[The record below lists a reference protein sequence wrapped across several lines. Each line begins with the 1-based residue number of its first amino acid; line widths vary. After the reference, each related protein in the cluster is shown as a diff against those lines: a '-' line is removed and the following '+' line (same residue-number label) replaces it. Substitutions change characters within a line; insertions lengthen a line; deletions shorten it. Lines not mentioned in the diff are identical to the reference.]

1 MKVHKEKS
9 LETLRKIIL
18 EKDEKKLEVLDKELR
33 ILKAQM
39 ADKES
44 LIASLDPVIADL
56 LERKIINSRDEMA
69 EALAPIIGEAIK
81 RQVSEAKDD
90 VVDALYPVI
99 GKTIRKSVAE
109 AMKKLVET
117 VNQKIDQTLRGRLF
131 AKRVQSKITG
141 VSKGE
146 LVLKDALPF
155 RIEEIFLIHKSSG
168 LLLSYISAIK
178 AEASVDQELVSGML
192 TAIKDFVGEAFKTET
207 EQELNEILYGDS
219 KILLE
224 MGRYSYL
231 AVVISGVEPADFQ
244 DNLHKLSRRIHN
256 RFFKLLRQFD
266 GDMTKSGEIAKPM
279 RKFLKTYNVEKE
291 ATTSQK
297 SKSYLPR
304 LLSIMLI
311 IVLLIFTALK
321 GPDYLASRKI
331 QKTVN
336 AKIDAIPGLEQQE
349 IDYKTSKRWV
359 TVSGSVNSFKLK
371 DDIDSLIHSIQG
383 IRGVYNRL
391 VVVIPEKEI
400 LQQIEQRISQSE
412 LLRYLAPR
420 FIIEADQVIIEGMVP
435 NFEIRRELGYLV
447 SEIAGVRVVINN
459 LQLLKKK
466 QISTEKVRAFLSEHT
481 IYFDVN
487 SITISDAQI
496 DKINAILEFVKEL
509 DDLKL
514 VLRGYSDNSS
524 TSDYNL
530 KLSEQR
536 AQDAADYLVYRDI
549 PLNNIIIES
558 YGEKN
563 PIASN
568 ETETGRAKNRRVE
581 FDIIKVR

>member
-69 EALAPIIGEAIK
+69 EALAPIMGEAIK

>member
-18 EKDEKKLEVLDKELR
+18 EEDEKKLEVLHKELR
-33 ILKAQM
+33 ILQAQM

-69 EALAPIIGEAIK
+69 AALAPIMGEAIK

-168 LLLSYISAIK
+168 LLISYISAIQ

-192 TAIKDFVGEAFKTET
+192 TAIKDFVREAFKTET

-266 GDMTKSGEIAKPM
+266 GDMIQSGEIAKPM
-279 RKFLKTYNVEKE
+279 RKFLKNYHIEKE
-291 ATTSQK
+291 AITSQK
-297 SKSYLPR
+297 PKSYLPH

-331 QKTVN
+331 QKIVN
-336 AKIDAIPGLEQQE
+336 AKIDATPGLKQQK

-383 IRGVYNRL
+383 IKGVYNRL
-391 VVVIPEKEI
+391 VVLIPEKEI
-400 LQQIEQRISQSE
+400 LQQIEQEISRSE
-412 LLRYLAPR
+412 HLRYLAPR
-420 FIIEADQVIIEGMVP
+420 FIIEADQVIIEGEVP
-435 NFEIRRELGYLV
+435 NLEIRRELGYVV
-447 SEIAGVRVVINN
+447 SEIIGVRVVINN
-459 LQLLKKK
+459 LQLMKKK
-466 QISTEKVRAFLSEHT
+466 QFSTEKVRKFLSEHT

-487 SITISDAQI
+487 SITISEAQI
-496 DKINAILEFVKEL
+496 DKINAILEFVKGL
-509 DDLKL
+509 DNIKL
-514 VLRGYSDNSS
+514 VVRGYSDNSS

-530 KLSEQR
+530 RLSEQR
-536 AQDAADYLVYRDI
+536 AQDAANYFISGDF
-549 PLNNIIIES
+549 PLNHIIIES

-563 PIASN
+563 PVASN
-568 ETETGRAKNRRVE
+568 DTEAGRAKNRRVE